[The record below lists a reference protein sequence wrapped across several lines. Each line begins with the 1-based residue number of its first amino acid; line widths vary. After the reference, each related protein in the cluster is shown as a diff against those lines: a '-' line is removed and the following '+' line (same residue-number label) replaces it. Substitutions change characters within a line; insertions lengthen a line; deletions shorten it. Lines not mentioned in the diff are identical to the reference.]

1 MSITSLFLSQSADLG
16 DNFPVREE
24 NWEISCIT
32 TPEMNIQTKQ
42 REEKKKS
49 WKIHVI
55 IFSKKERERGL
66 KIKPILFFLSKMLNH
81 DNM

>member
-42 REEKKKS
+42 REEKKKVGKFMS
-49 WKIHVI
+49 SY
-55 IFSKKERERGL
+55 FPRRRERGL
-66 KIKPILFFLSKMLNH
+66 KIKPILFFLSQMLNH